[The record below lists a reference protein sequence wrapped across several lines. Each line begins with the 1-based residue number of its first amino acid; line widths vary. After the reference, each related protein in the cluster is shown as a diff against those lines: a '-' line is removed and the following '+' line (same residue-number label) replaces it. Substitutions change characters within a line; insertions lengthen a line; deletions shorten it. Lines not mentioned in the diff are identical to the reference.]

1 LSPSRPIELERS
13 FAQWRLTLP
22 FAVTVLTENGSARRT
37 EDSAGVDAREE
48 FVVVVPAAG
57 EIRAGSR
64 RRKERG

>member
-1 LSPSRPIELERS
+1 
-13 FAQWRLTLP
+13 
-22 FAVTVLTENGSARRT
+22 VTVLTENGSARRT